1 MFSYNWCFTDVV
13 LQRTT
18 PMLGVT
24 DFAVNDFFARRTMIP
39 LESMSDPITTRREP
53 LVIRPAAGL
62 LHKVA
67 ATRDPW
73 LKNFD

>member
-1 MFSYNWCFTDVV
+1 
-13 LQRTT
+13 
-18 PMLGVT
+18 MLGVLEFT
-24 DFAVNDFFARRTMIP
+24 VNDFFARRTMIP
-39 LESMSDPITTRREP
+39 LESVGDPITKRREP

-62 LHKVA
+62 LHNVA